1 MKNGGNM
8 KSNMTEYTFP
18 SVNEIDTIHCREWAP
33 EGTPKAVLLVV
44 HDMAEHMGRYEDL
57 ASYMTENGIL
67 VVGHDQ
73 IGHGKSSA
81 PEDRGYFGPKSGWLG
96 MIYDVEEHRKVIAS
110 RHPGVPVFVL
120 GNSMGSYIARI
131 YMSEFGDDICGAV
144 IMGTA
149 GSRKTVKMEAS
160 LIEATR
166 KFKGDRF
173 ISPMAARLVFGH
185 CLDRIPDHKTVC
197 DWLTRDDEEVKRYME
212 DPACGFTFTAAGFSD
227 LFRLLTY
234 MGSERCYGDTVTD
247 IPVLV
252 ISGEE
257 DPMGSFGKGPE
268 EYYEKM
274 LSLGCGK
281 ISLKLYP
288 GMRHD
293 ILHELGKEE
302 VYADIRDFVLG
313 GL

>member
-1 MKNGGNM
+1 MEDR

-18 SVNEIDTIHCREWAP
+18 SVNERDTIHCCEWAP
-33 EGTPKAVLLVV
+33 EGSPKAVLLVV
-44 HDMAEHMGRYEDL
+44 HDMSEHMGRYEDL
-57 ASYMTENGIL
+57 AAYMAENGIL

-81 PEDRGYFGPKSGWLG
+81 PEDRGYFGPKNGWLD
-96 MIYDVEEHRKVIAS
+96 MIYDVEEHRKLIAA

-131 YMSEFGDDICGAV
+131 YLSEFGDDICGAV

-149 GSRKTVKMEAS
+149 GSRKSVKKDAS
-160 LIEATR
+160 TIEMAR
-166 KFKGDRF
+166 KFRGDRF
-173 ISPMAARLVFGH
+173 LSPMAAKLVFGH
-185 CLDRIPDHKTVC
+185 CLDRIPDHKTVY
-197 DWLTRDDEEVKRYME
+197 DWLTRDDEEVRKYID
-212 DPACGFTFTAAGFSD
+212 DPACGFTFTTAGFAD
-227 LFRLLTY
+227 LFRFLMY
-234 MGSERCYGDTVTD
+234 MDSDRCYGDTVTD

-252 ISGEE
+252 ISGED
-257 DPMGSFGKGPE
+257 DPMGSFGAGPK
-268 EYYEKM
+268 EYYEK
-274 LSLGCGK
+274 LVSLGCRRA
-281 ISLKLYP
+281 SLKLYP

-313 GL
+313 DL